1 MKNKKRMI
9 VAGIALILLVLVG
22 VVAVNISKKASRRE
36 DIARQ
41 LELGKKQLTSL
52 EYEEAI
58 ATFKNALAIDPK
70 DRELLAGLVEAEE
83 AYANSKVTIL
93 LADISSSEEA
103 ESYLVQMSEK
113 EAILQ
118 EAIEELTK
126 NEAIKDNPGYQ
137 EASDKL
143 NSLIEEIQKEKEDA
157 EMTKKSPVMLEME
170 YRNGYD
176 YLLYSE
182 SDNQLILGFNYPY
195 RSDCFIYNKAAP
207 SEYRF
212 VTDYAKEID
221 SQIYGCNSYISIW
234 SGGCEEIIG
243 KEERGSV
250 ETIYGTAQLYYI
262 EDWEYAALKVGDDR
276 VFVSYGESGNDKQY
290 KGILEK
296 MLPVLFTPIEIDESK
311 KIVAEKNEI
320 SIDNKYNTYMKGGVY
335 QGETAVKYILGFN
348 SFDTIGSG
356 EWDCT
361 PLLTDPNGDFEAF
374 KMENMDWGDDD
385 HGEILITHNPCY
397 YNYFFGG
404 RGEVKIE
411 EKASVETP
419 YGTAR
424 IFFAVRQE
432 TDFPEDEEVA
442 IINNYGANIIIDY
455 RAQGKTASGI
465 YGGRLE
471 KYIPMMFE

>member
-296 MLPVLFTPIEIDESK
+296 MLPVLFTPIEIL
-311 KIVAEKNEI
+311 IP
-320 SIDNKYNTYMKGGVY
+320 T
-335 QGETAVKYILGFN
+335 IL
-348 SFDTIGSG
+348 
-356 EWDCT
+356 
-361 PLLTDPNGDFEAF
+361 
-374 KMENMDWGDDD
+374 
-385 HGEILITHNPCY
+385 
-397 YNYFFGG
+397 
-404 RGEVKIE
+404 
-411 EKASVETP
+411 
-419 YGTAR
+419 
-424 IFFAVRQE
+424 
-432 TDFPEDEEVA
+432 
-442 IINNYGANIIIDY
+442 
-455 RAQGKTASGI
+455 
-465 YGGRLE
+465 
-471 KYIPMMFE
+471 